1 MKEEKIFN
9 ITADQETD
17 GTRLDRVLSFSL
29 PEISRSHIQK
39 LIEKGM
45 VFLEGEVCLSKKY
58 KVKAGQKI
66 RIVLPEPEESN
77 IAAEDIPLDI
87 VYEDDDILVVDK
99 QKGMVVHPAAGSYSH
114 TLVNAVLF
122 HCGNRLSG
130 INGITRPGIVHRID
144 KDTTGLIMIAK
155 NDSAH
160 GSLALQLAE
169 HSVTRGYKALVYN
182 NIIED
187 EGRIEEPLGRDPKNR
202 LRQTVGGSNAREA
215 VTNYKVIERFG
226 KYTLIEARLET
237 GRTHQIR
244 VHMAYI
250 KHPLFGD
257 YVYGPKKNR
266 YGIEGQM
273 LHAYLLG
280 FVHPSKG
287 EYMEFQSPL
296 PHEFETV
303 LEKIRNEK

>member
-17 GTRLDRVLSFSL
+17 GTRLDKVLSFSL
-29 PEISRSHIQK
+29 PETSRNHIQK

-45 VFLEGEVCLSKKY
+45 VSLGGEVCFSKKH
-58 KVKAGQKI
+58 KVKAGEKI
-66 RIVLPEPEESN
+66 RILLPESEETN
-77 IAAEDIPLDI
+77 IVPEDIPLDI
-87 VYEDDDILVVDK
+87 VYEDDDLLVIDK

-122 HCGNRLSG
+122 HCGSSLSG
-130 INGITRPGIVHRID
+130 INGIARPGIVHRID

-155 NDSAH
+155 NDFAH
-160 GSLALQLAE
+160 RSLARQLAE
-169 HSVTRGYKALVYN
+169 HSVTRGYKALVYS
-182 NIIED
+182 NIVED

-202 LRQTVGGSNAREA
+202 LRQTVGGLNAREA

-257 YVYGPKKNR
+257 YIYGPKKNR

-280 FVHPSKG
+280 FMHPSRA
-287 EYMEFQSPL
+287 EYIEFKSPL
-296 PHEFETV
+296 PNEFETV